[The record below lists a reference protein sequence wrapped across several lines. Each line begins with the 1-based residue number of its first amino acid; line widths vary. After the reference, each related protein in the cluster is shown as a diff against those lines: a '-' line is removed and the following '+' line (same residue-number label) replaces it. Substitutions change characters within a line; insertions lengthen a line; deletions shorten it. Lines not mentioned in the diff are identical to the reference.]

1 MGQLLSGHTC
11 SMLALDKQSA
21 YDIDSEEC
29 VSYRMYCVTLLQS
42 IKALIHVFYKT
53 FLMPF

>member
-29 VSYRMYCVTLLQS
+29 VSYRIYLCDTS
-42 IKALIHVFYKT
+42 AAYKD
-53 FLMPF
+53 FDSCIL